1 MALAAPIEILINKT
15 NICANKRSAVMDQVI
30 TPQRK
35 ALAVRGI
42 QMLIVGV
49 MMNIGVTIIG
59 FLALVQF
66 LWMVFASERNSYITD
81 LGVNIRDWYGTAIA
95 FMLGNGEQKPFPW
108 KSI

>member
-1 MALAAPIEILINKT
+1 
-15 NICANKRSAVMDQVI
+15 MDQVL

-42 QMLIVGV
+42 QMLVIGL

-66 LWMVFASERNSYITD
+66 LWMLFANERNNAIAD
-81 LGVNIRDWYGTAIA
+81 LGVKIKDWYSSAVA
-95 FMLGNGEQKPFPW
+95 FMLGNSEQKPFPW
-108 KSI
+108 KNI

>member
-1 MALAAPIEILINKT
+1 MALAAPIEIPINKT
-15 NICANKRSAVMDQVI
+15 NICTSKRSAAMDQVL

-66 LWMVFASERNSYITD
+66 LWMMFTNERNSSIAD

-95 FMLGNGEQKPFPW
+95 FMFGNSDQKPFPW
-108 KSI
+108 KNI

>member
-1 MALAAPIEILINKT
+1 
-15 NICANKRSAVMDQVI
+15 MDQVL

-42 QMLIVGV
+42 QMLIIGE
-49 MMNIGVTIIG
+49 MMNIGLTIIG

-66 LWMVFASERNSYITD
+66 LWMLFTNERNNAIAD
-81 LGVNIRDWYGTAIA
+81 LVVKIKDWYGNAIA
-95 FMLGNGEQKPFPW
+95 FILGNSEQKPFPW

>member
-1 MALAAPIEILINKT
+1 
-15 NICANKRSAVMDQVI
+15 MDQVL

-42 QMLIVGV
+42 QMLIIGV
-49 MMNIGVTIIG
+49 MLNIGVTIIG

-66 LWMVFASERNSYITD
+66 CWMLFASERNSAITD
-81 LGVNIRDWYGTAIA
+81 LGVHIRDWYSTAIA
-95 FMLGNGEQKPFPW
+95 FMLGIIEEKPFPW

>member
-1 MALAAPIEILINKT
+1 
-15 NICANKRSAVMDQVI
+15 MDQVL

-42 QMLIVGV
+42 QMLIIGV
-49 MMNIGVTIIG
+49 MLNIGFTIIG

-66 LWMVFASERNSYITD
+66 HWMLFASERNNAIAD
-81 LGVNIRDWYGTAIA
+81 LGVKIRDWYSTAIA

-108 KSI
+108 NRI

>member
-1 MALAAPIEILINKT
+1 
-15 NICANKRSAVMDQVI
+15 MDNVL

-42 QMLIVGV
+42 QMLVIGV

-66 LWMVFASERNSYITD
+66 LWMLFANERNSVIAD
-81 LGVNIRDWYGTAIA
+81 LGVKIKDWYSSAIA
-95 FMLGNGEQKPFPW
+95 FMLGNSEQKPFPW
-108 KSI
+108 KNI

>member
-1 MALAAPIEILINKT
+1 
-15 NICANKRSAVMDQVI
+15 MDQVL

-42 QMLIVGV
+42 QMLIIGV

-66 LWMVFASERNSYITD
+66 LWMVFASERNSSIAD
-81 LGVNIRDWYGTAIA
+81 LGVKIKEWYSTAIA
-95 FMLGNGEQKPFPW
+95 FMLGNSDQKPFP
-108 KSI
+108 

>member
-1 MALAAPIEILINKT
+1 MALASPIEIPINKT
-15 NICANKRSAVMDQVI
+15 NICAIKRSAVMDQVL

-42 QMLIVGV
+42 QMLIIGV

>member
-1 MALAAPIEILINKT
+1 
-15 NICANKRSAVMDQVI
+15 MDQVL

-42 QMLIVGV
+42 QMLVICV

-66 LWMVFASERNSYITD
+66 LWMLFANERNSAIAD
-81 LGVNIRDWYGTAIA
+81 LGVKIKDWYSSAIA
-95 FMLGNGEQKPFPW
+95 FMLGNSEQKPFPW
-108 KSI
+108 KNI

>member
-1 MALAAPIEILINKT
+1 
-15 NICANKRSAVMDQVI
+15 MDQVL

-42 QMLIVGV
+42 QMLIIGE
-49 MMNIGVTIIG
+49 MMNIGLTIIG

-66 LWMVFASERNSYITD
+66 LWMLFTNERNNSIAD
-81 LGVNIRDWYGTAIA
+81 LVVKIKDWYGNAIA
-95 FMLGNGEQKPFPW
+95 FMLGNSEQKPFPW

>member
-1 MALAAPIEILINKT
+1 
-15 NICANKRSAVMDQVI
+15 MDQVL

-42 QMLIVGV
+42 QMLVIGV

-66 LWMVFASERNSYITD
+66 LWMLFANERNNAIAD
-81 LGVNIRDWYGTAIA
+81 LGVKIKDWYSSAIA
-95 FMLGNGEQKPFPW
+95 FMLGNSEQKPFPW
-108 KSI
+108 KNI

>member
-1 MALAAPIEILINKT
+1 
-15 NICANKRSAVMDQVI
+15 MDQVL

-66 LWMVFASERNSYITD
+66 LWMMFTNERNSSIVD

-95 FMLGNGEQKPFPW
+95 FMFGNSDQKPFPW
-108 KSI
+108 ENI

>member
-1 MALAAPIEILINKT
+1 
-15 NICANKRSAVMDQVI
+15 MDQVL

-42 QMLIVGV
+42 QMLIIGM
-49 MMNIGVTIIG
+49 MMNIGFTIIG

-66 LWMVFASERNSYITD
+66 LWMMFTNERNSSIVD

-95 FMLGNGEQKPFPW
+95 FMFGNSDQKPFPW
-108 KSI
+108 ENI